1 MEARLEPSQ
10 TAQQLVLPLG
20 FLAMDSTSPTRDQKI
35 GCQPPENNFDSGF
48 SERSELGLRRWETRH
63 MAPELATKTWVRH
76 IPPPPQRVG
85 VSATADDVILNEAK
99 PRRNRP
105 RTYVSPRRKNPRTP
119 TIIHGVGRSGQRRI
133 DNGTKRASLIRT
145 TPTSTQQRREDDAE
159 LTTCLKYGAP
169 SVTGAAAHRRRLDLQ
184 RRKEALGNGGHRAPG
199 GGGLREELQGGPW
212 GEARGVLP
220 LPGFFHCFGPPGE
233 EGQAGGGLFLEG
245 GEDGSGTKELLWLGC
260 P

>member
-1 MEARLEPSQ
+1 MIKGKGFVQGLGMGERLRGDERMRRRDGTKVSPSS
-10 TAQQLVLPLG
+10 VG
-20 FLAMDSTSPTRDQKI
+20 DTSYGTRDGHQ
-35 GCQPPENNFDSGF
+35 D
-48 SERSELGLRRWETRH
+48 LGEAYPAAPTTRRWVIHPTRH
-63 MAPELATKTWVRH
+63 MLLPLCYWH
-76 IPPPPQRVG
+76 Q
-85 VSATADDVILNEAK
+85 AK
-99 PRRNRP
+99 PLVSTP
-105 RTYVSPRRKNPRTP
+105 KPPTYVSPRRKNPRKP
-119 TIIHGVGRSGQRRI
+119 TIIHAVGRSGQRRI

-184 RRKEALGNGGHRAPG
+184 RRKEALANGGHRAPG
-199 GGGLREELQGGPW
+199 GGGLREELQGALGEGGPW

-260 P
+260 L

>member
-1 MEARLEPSQ
+1 MREDEETGRDKGFVGLRRSN
-10 TAQQLVLPLG
+10 LVLNRQHLPNEV
-20 FLAMDSTSPTRDQKI
+20 AR
-35 GCQPPENNFDSGF
+35 
-48 SERSELGLRRWETRH
+48 LRRWETPH

-76 IPPPPQRVG
+76 IPPPPQRVF
-85 VSATADDVILNEAK
+85 STPK
-99 PRRNRP
+99 PP
-105 RTYVSPRRKNPRTP
+105 TYVSPRRKNPRKP
-119 TIIHGVGRSGQRRI
+119 TIIHAVGRSGQRRI

-199 GGGLREELQGGPW
+199 GGGLREELQGALGEGGPW

-260 P
+260 L